1 MQWVTRKGVKF
12 DRSAC
17 AWLVLRHIDP
27 DARIEYMDAADME
40 RAIQDGARYFHNV
53 TFAGAG
59 SRTRSSFEDLLIE
72 YHLGEKDTALSCMR
86 DFIHAGEIGGE
97 THGADDPLRAIVK
110 GVNALVSSDQEM
122 VDRMLP
128 IYDALYAYC
137 QRKVAGKDRWA
148 SLEPG
153 WGQPEQRA
161 ES

>member
-1 MQWVTRKGVKF
+1 MRWVTRKGVKF

-27 DARIEYMDAADME
+27 DARIEYMDADDMD
-40 RAIQDGARYFHNV
+40 RAIEEGARYFHNV
-53 TFAGAG
+53 TFAGPGQPRA
-59 SRTRSSFEDLLIE
+59 RTSFEDLLIE
-72 YHLGEKDTALSCMR
+72 YDLADPALSCMR

-97 THGADDPLRAIVK
+97 IHGGDDALRAIVK

-137 QRKVAGKDRWA
+137 KRKVAGKDRWA

-153 WGQPEQRA
+153 WGQPGQA
-161 ES
+161 